1 MDGLAVEDDLLGGDV
16 AALDLGEVRAVA
28 KGHHIGGNLFRLDEV
43 HALLQPAELGVLVD
57 DLRLVVEVLAADT
70 VGEIV
75 THQLLDA
82 VFQHITDNESDKQR
96 KGQRAELLLEGEAH
110 HGGEQHR

>member
-1 MDGLAVEDDLLGGDV
+1 M
-16 AALDLGEVRAVA
+16 
-28 KGHHIGGNLFRLDEV
+28 KSTPF
-43 HALLQPAELGVLVD
+43 LQPAELGVLVD

-96 KGQRAELLLEGEAH
+96 IGVSEPNFFWKAKLTTVANNIARN
-110 HGGEQHR
+110 RRRC